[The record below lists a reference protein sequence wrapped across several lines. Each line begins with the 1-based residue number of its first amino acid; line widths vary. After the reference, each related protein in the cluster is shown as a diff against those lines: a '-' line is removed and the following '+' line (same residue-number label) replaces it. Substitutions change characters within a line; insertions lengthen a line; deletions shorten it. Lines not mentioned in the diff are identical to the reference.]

1 MEEWKDIVE
10 ERFSNRYAV
19 SNLGRVKRKEHFVG
33 FLLNGKTE
41 TMRNYSERICSV
53 YIGFHYNY
61 YPTVLLYDSEKKK
74 SVPRSIHSLV
84 AKAFLKKEP
93 HHQCVNHK
101 DCNKENNNVENL
113 EWTTIKENTKH
124 AYDNGLIPMEKAW
137 SAMRGK
143 RSNRARPVYQYT
155 KDGTF
160 VRKFE
165 SLKEAADFYGG
176 NYYSVSKACQ
186 GKVETYKKHI
196 WSYELL

>member
-1 MEEWKDIVE
+1 MEEWRDITE
-10 ERFSNRYAV
+10 EKFSYIYSV
-19 SNLGRVKRKEHFVG
+19 SNLGRVKRKSHSTE
-33 FLLNGKTE
+33 LLFGGKTKSV
-41 TMRNYSERICSV
+41 RHYSERICTQ
-53 YIGFHYNY
+53 YISDQYNG
-61 YPTVLLYDSEKKK
+61 YPTVLLYDNEKKK
-74 SVPRSIHSLV
+74 SLPRSVHSLV

-101 DCNKENNNVENL
+101 DCNKENNNVANL

-124 AYDNGLIPMEKAW
+124 AHDNGLFSMENAW
-137 SAMRGK
+137 AAMRGK
-143 RSNRARPVYQYT
+143 KSNSAKSVYQYT

-176 NYYSVSKACQ
+176 NYWSVSKACK
-186 GKVETYKKHI
+186 GIVETYKKHI

>member
-10 ERFSNRYAV
+10 EMFSTRYAV
-19 SNLGRVKRKEHFVG
+19 SNLGRVKRKEHSVE
-33 FLLNGKTE
+33 FLLNNKTE
-41 TMRNYSERICSV
+41 TVRRYPERICTV
-53 YIGFHYNY
+53 YIDFQYNY

-113 EWTTIKENTKH
+113 EWSTIRENTKH
-124 AYDNGLIPMEKAW
+124 AYDNGLFSMEKAW
-137 SAMRGK
+137 AAIRGK
-143 RSNRARPVYQYT
+143 KSNSAKSVYQYT
-155 KDGTF
+155 KEGTF

-165 SLKEAADFYGG
+165 SLKKAADFYGG

-196 WSYELL
+196 WSYEHL